1 MREKII
7 SISLMLLIILVIPI
21 FITTILTG
29 IRSKKEEFSDI
40 MVNINYSGEE
50 TQIPLE
56 EYIIGVVAAE
66 MPAQYDKEALKAQA
80 IAARTYT
87 LKKID
92 DDKKVIFTS
101 DIQGYESYNDLENKW
116 GAEEFPIYY
125 VKIKDAVE
133 STRGYVMTYNN
144 ELIDAVYHSISSGT
158 TRSALDVWGK
168 DVDYLQKVESLEDI
182 NSPEYINRYKI
193 SYMELK
199 DKLTES
205 FNDIKVNISKENEMQ
220 IVERSEEGYIKK
232 IQFENKILTGEEIR
246 NSLSIASS
254 NFTLDYKEDNIEI
267 ICKGYGHGV
276 GMSQYGANA
285 MAKEGKT
292 YDKILKHYYVGI
304 DILIMKQ

>member
-7 SISLMLLIILVIPI
+7 SILLMLLIILVIPI

-40 MVNINYSGEE
+40 TVNINYSGEE

-92 DDKKVIFTS
+92 DDKQVIFTS
-101 DIQGYESYNDLENKW
+101 DIQGYESYNDLESKW

-168 DVDYLQKVESLEDI
+168 DIDYLQKVESLEDI
-182 NSPEYINRYKI
+182 NSPEYINRYEI
-193 SYMELK
+193 SYKELK
-199 DKLTES
+199 DKLIES

-232 IQFENKILTGEEIR
+232 IQFDNKILTGEEIR

-304 DILIMKQ
+304 DILKMKQ

>member
-40 MVNINYSGEE
+40 TVNINYSGEE

-92 DDKKVIFTS
+92 DDKQVIFTS
-101 DIQGYESYNDLENKW
+101 DIQGYESYNDLESKW
-116 GAEEFPIYY
+116 GAEDFPIYY

-168 DVDYLQKVESLEDI
+168 DIDYLQKVESLEDI
-182 NSPEYINRYKI
+182 NSPEYINRYEI
-193 SYMELK
+193 SYKELK
-199 DKLTES
+199 DKLIES

-232 IQFENKILTGEEIR
+232 IQFDNKILTGEEIR

-304 DILIMKQ
+304 DILKMKQ